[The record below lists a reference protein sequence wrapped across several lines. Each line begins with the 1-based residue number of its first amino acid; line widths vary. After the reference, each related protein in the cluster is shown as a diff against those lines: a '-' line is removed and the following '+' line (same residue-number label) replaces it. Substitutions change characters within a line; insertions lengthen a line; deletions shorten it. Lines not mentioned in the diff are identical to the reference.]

1 MYDVVVERLDHQGRG
16 IGYIDGK
23 IVFVK
28 NALVG
33 ESVCVK
39 VIREN
44 KKFYEGVVLEY
55 YSKSN
60 DRVDVKCPYYD
71 FCGGCDIMHMSY
83 SFQHDYKV
91 NKVKDILR
99 KFVHEDIK
107 INEVSYDSQFYYR
120 NKATFHVKE
129 GIGFY
134 KDKTYDLI
142 NIDSCMICS
151 NEINNTLDVLKNM
164 NLSGIDSV
172 VVRSSYFD
180 KSVMVIFSVVD
191 SINENYLIDS
201 LKDYV
206 SSIYIKKDSYK
217 LIYGEEYIIDK
228 IGECRFVI
236 SPDSFFQVNTP
247 MAYKLYSKVLEY
259 AGNLDNSNVLDL
271 YCGTGTIGLFV
282 GGKGLVGVEINESAI
297 HDANINKELNGI
309 DARFI
314 CGDSGKVLKRL
325 DKNFDVVIVDPPRSG
340 LSSLSIDEVISVGA
354 KRVVYVSCDPVTLA
368 RDLNIF
374 KEFYDI
380 KEISLFDLFPNTHHV
395 ESVCLLEKKWI
406 FYIICIDFN
415 I

>member
-1 MYDVVVERLDHQGRG
+1 MEVGNIYECVVDRLNHQGKG
-16 IGYIDGK
+16 ICVVYSRV
-23 IVFVK
+23 VFVSDC
-28 NALVG
+28 LPG
-33 ESVCVK
+33 ERVK
-39 VIREN
+39 IKIDHVS
-44 KKFYEGVVLEY
+44 KKFVSGIVI
-55 YSKSN
+55 
-60 DRVDVKCPYYD
+60 DRLSDSSSRLDVKCPYYSS
-71 FCGGCDIMHMSY
+71 CGGCDIMHMSY
-83 SFQHDYKV
+83 SFQHDFKF
-91 NKVKDILR
+91 NKVTDIIR

-107 INEVSYDSQFYYR
+107 LNEVSYDSQFYYR
-120 NKATFHVKE
+120 NKATFHVKN

-142 NIDSCMICS
+142 NIDKCMICS
-151 NEINNTLDVLKNM
+151 LEINNTLDVLKKM
-164 NLSGIDSV
+164 DLSGIDSV

-180 KSVMVIFSVVD
+180 KSVMVIFDVRGGVD
-191 SINENYLIDS
+191 KGYLINS

-206 SSIYIKKDSYK
+206 SSIYIKNDKYK

-228 IGECRFVI
+228 IGDKRFVI

-247 MAYKLYSKVLEY
+247 MAYKLYSKVSEY

-282 GGKGLVGVEINESAI
+282 GGKAIVGVEINESAI
-297 HDANINKELNGI
+297 HDANINKDLNEI
-309 DARFI
+309 SNVKFY

-380 KEISLFDLFPNTHHV
+380 KEISLFDLFPNTNHV
-395 ESVCLLEKKWI
+395 ESVCLLEKL
-406 FYIICIDFN
+406 
-415 I
+415 